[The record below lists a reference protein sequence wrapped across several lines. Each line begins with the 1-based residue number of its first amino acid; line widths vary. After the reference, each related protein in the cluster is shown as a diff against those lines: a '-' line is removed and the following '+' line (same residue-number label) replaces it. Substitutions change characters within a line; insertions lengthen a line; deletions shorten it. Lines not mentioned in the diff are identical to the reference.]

1 MFNKT
6 RTGNNAETDFI
17 SLKDACHLPKPGV
30 WGGGWEGV
38 RVGDKNVIGSLANV
52 ADGAALRHLQKV
64 EFD

>member
-17 SLKDACHLPKPGV
+17 SLKDACHLPKPWAGV
-30 WGGGWEGV
+30 GWKGL
-38 RVGDKNVIGSLANV
+38 RVGDKNVIGSVANV